1 MMRAFV
7 VVAVPLMLW
16 ACGGEATGEKPP
28 QTAGDASVPAAE
40 PPADPTA
47 KTDAA
52 SDTGAGDAKPEG
64 DAKPAAKGDDE
75 GWAGESEAKAQ
86 KAPEGG
92 KAETRTMEVIAQV
105 IKDNRKGVRD
115 CFDKAKKDLP
125 DLKGDMVIHF
135 VIDPD
140 GKVKKADLN
149 QERSTLKSPAVVD
162 CSIKVLQ
169 AIKFPPSSRG
179 MDTTVNYPFNLN

>member
-1 MMRAFV
+1 MKRAYALAAITLF
-7 VVAVPLMLW
+7 AVG
-16 ACGGEATGEKPP
+16 CGGDAASAGPAKTPDDAAT
-28 QTAGDASVPAAE
+28 PAAE
-40 PPADPTA
+40 PPL
-47 KTDAA
+47 DAA
-52 SDTGAGDAKPEG
+52 PVAAVDAPAADKSAA
-64 DAKPAAKGDDE
+64 DKPAAGDDAA
-75 GWAGESEAKAQ
+75 WAGEADAKSA

-92 KAETRTMEVIAQV
+92 GKTETRTMEVIAQIV
-105 IKDNRKGVRD
+105 KDNRKPVRE

-135 VIDPD
+135 VVDPD

-149 QERSTLKSPAVVD
+149 QERSTIKSPAVVD

-179 MDTTVNYPFNLN
+179 MDTTVNYPFNFN